1 MIADPRRRR
10 VPRPR
15 VRPVTYRQAR
25 EFITDHH
32 RHLTPPQG
40 HKFSLGLTNPAGDL
54 LGVAVV
60 GRPVARHL
68 DDGLTAE
75 ITRLAT
81 DGSRNACSVLL
92 AAAWRV
98 ARHMGYQRMI
108 TYTRSGEPGTSLRAA
123 GWTAVADLPATPG
136 WDRPSRP
143 RTSHEADGVART
155 WWQVTT
161 SDWAGVVR
169 RPPRRPRRQGGETG

>member
-1 MIADPRRRR
+1 MIASPHRGPARL
-10 VPRPR
+10 R
-15 VRPVTYRQAR
+15 VRPISYRQAR
-25 EFITDHH
+25 DFITTH
-32 RHLTPPQG
+32 HLTPPQG
-40 HKFSLGLTNPAGDL
+40 HTFSLGLTNPTGDL

-60 GRPVARHL
+60 GRPLARHL

-108 TYTRSGEPGTSLRAA
+108 TYTRADEPGTSLRAA
-123 GWTAVADLPATPG
+123 GWTAVTDLPAIPG

-143 RTSHEADGVART
+143 RTPRGTDHIART
-155 WWQVTT
+155 RWQVTT
-161 SDWAGVVR
+161 PDWTR
-169 RPPRRPRRQGGETG
+169 EPRRPRRPRRRGDAG

>member
-1 MIADPRRRR
+1 MASPHRR
-10 VPRPR
+10 PGLPR
-15 VRPVTYRQAR
+15 VRPISYRQAR
-25 EFITDHH
+25 DFLATHH
-32 RHLTPPQG
+32 QHLTAPQG
-40 HKFSLGLTNPAGDL
+40 HTFSLGLTNHAADL

-60 GRPVARHL
+60 GRPLARHL

-108 TYTRSGEPGTSLRAA
+108 TYTRADEPGTSLRAA
-123 GWTAVADLPATPG
+123 GWTAVADLPATPC

-143 RTSHEADGVART
+143 RTSRGADNIART
-155 WWQVTT
+155 RWQVATP
-161 SDWAGVVR
+161 DWTREPR
-169 RPPRRPRRQGGETG
+169 RRRRPRRRGEAG

>member
-1 MIADPRRRR
+1 MIASPHRRTA
-10 VPRPR
+10 RPR
-15 VRPVTYRQAR
+15 VRPISYRAAR
-25 EFITDHH
+25 DFITTHH

-40 HKFSLGLTNPAGDL
+40 HTFSLGLTSHAGVL

-60 GRPVARHL
+60 GRPLARHL

-108 TYTRSGEPGTSLRAA
+108 TYTRADEPGTSLRAA
-123 GWTAVADLPATPG
+123 GWTAVADLPATPC

-143 RTSHEADGVART
+143 RTAHGADSIART
-155 WWQVTT
+155 RWQVTT
-161 SDWAGVVR
+161 PDWTRDPR
-169 RPPRRPRRQGGETG
+169 RSRRPRRRGEAG